1 MSNGLFICSNQW
13 WLHRTNFKINIVQ
26 NPISIVNC
34 VLLDKNIV
42 LLNDRLIKL
51 FKSFYSI
58 IKSSINRFLLIKVL
72 FIFASTY
79 IRTIMIFGYARVST
93 KEQNLNLQI
102 DALKKAGSDK
112 IFQEK
117 VSGRSP
123 KRPELLKL
131 LEQIRPGDTLIVF
144 SVDRLGRTTRE
155 LIMLLNDFKEK
166 GITFKSLSEGIFDTS
181 SPMGEAIF
189 QIIAIL
195 KTMEVNV
202 LRERTIKGIEAARAR
217 GKKGGRP
224 VGSYNKK
231 KASAVVALYNQKNT
245 INFIEDNLNISRST
259 IYQYLRNEG
268 VVVNG
273 FTKSR

>member
-1 MSNGLFICSNQW
+1 
-13 WLHRTNFKINIVQ
+13 
-26 NPISIVNC
+26 
-34 VLLDKNIV
+34 
-42 LLNDRLIKL
+42 
-51 FKSFYSI
+51 
-58 IKSSINRFLLIKVL
+58 
-72 FIFASTY
+72 
-79 IRTIMIFGYARVST
+79 MIFGYARVST
-93 KEQNLNLQI
+93 KEQNLNLQA
-102 DALKKAGSDK
+102 DALKKAGCER

-131 LEQIRPGDTLIVF
+131 LEQIRPDDTLIVF

-155 LIMLLNDFKEK
+155 LIILLNDFKEK
-166 GITFKSLSEGIFDTS
+166 GITFKSLSEGILDTS

-195 KTMEVNV
+195 KAMEVNV

-217 GKKGGRP
+217 GIKGGRP
-224 VGSYNKK
+224 TGSYNKK

-259 IYQYLRNEG
+259 IYQYLRKEG
-268 VVVNG
+268 VKING
-273 FTKSR
+273 FTKGK

>member
-1 MSNGLFICSNQW
+1 
-13 WLHRTNFKINIVQ
+13 
-26 NPISIVNC
+26 
-34 VLLDKNIV
+34 
-42 LLNDRLIKL
+42 
-51 FKSFYSI
+51 
-58 IKSSINRFLLIKVL
+58 
-72 FIFASTY
+72 
-79 IRTIMIFGYARVST
+79 MIFGYARVST

-102 DALKKAGSDK
+102 DALKNAGSDK

-131 LEQIRPGDTLIVF
+131 LEQIRSGDTLIVF

-155 LIMLLNDFKEK
+155 LIILLNDFKEK

-268 VVVNG
+268 VIVNG